1 MKRTVTFILA
11 LLFLSCGE
19 EVIEKPENLIP
30 KEEMV
35 NILHD
40 LALLKSAQNN
50 IKPILEHKELTIME
64 FLYQKY
70 QIDSARLA
78 QSDLYYASIPLEY
91 QAIYEE
97 IDARLEKRKKAMEG
111 RTKKRNDSVRE
122 AGKRRKD
129 SIKTLREAKED

>member
-1 MKRTVTFILA
+1 MKRIIIFFLV

-19 EVIEKPENLIP
+19 EVVKKPENLIP

-40 LALLKSAQNN
+40 LALLKAAQNN

-78 QSDLYYASIPLEY
+78 QSDLYYASVPLEY

-97 IDARLEKRKKAMEG
+97 IDARLERRKKAMEG
-111 RTKKRNDSVRE
+111 RTKKKNDSVRE

-129 SIKTLREAKED
+129 SIKTARETKED